1 MRIGELA
8 GLVGVTTRAI
18 RHYHHLGLLPE
29 PERRPN
35 GYREYG
41 LRHAVALA
49 RVLRLTELGL
59 GLSEVRDVLA
69 DDAGR
74 DLAEVLAELD
84 ADLARQ
90 EAAIRER
97 RKRLR
102 SLLDDAEHGRLS
114 PEGPVSPELAAFFG
128 EMARATAGHTRP
140 ESAMA
145 AKDREFLALFDTTAS
160 PQDRDA
166 FLTALR
172 PALSTPGAVERAHAV
187 YERLD
192 ALADADLADPRTR
205 SAVDEAARTLVDALP
220 DSLLTHLGSEGA
232 QAFAEGRAV
241 RDDGFLEAFLA
252 DFAPAQAAAVQR
264 AMGLLARRVA
274 DRPDAPREPDGRG
287 SR

>member
-49 RVLRLTELGL
+49 RVRRLTGLGL
-59 GLSEVRDVLA
+59 GLTEVRDVLA

-74 DLAEVLAELD
+74 ELAEVLAELD
-84 ADLARQ
+84 ADLARE

-97 RKRLR
+97 RARLR
-102 SLLDDAEHGRLS
+102 TLLDDAERGRLS
-114 PEGPVSPELAAFFG
+114 PEGPVSAELADFFG
-128 EMARATAGHTRP
+128 ELSRATAGHTGP

-160 PQDRDA
+160 PEDRAA

-172 PALSTPGAVERAHAV
+172 PALGSPQAVERAHAV
-187 YERLD
+187 YARLD
-192 ALADADLADPRTR
+192 ALADADLADPATR
-205 SAVDEAARTLVDALP
+205 DAVEDAARTLADALP
-220 DSLLTHLGSEGA
+220 ATLLTDLGSAGA

-241 RDDGFLEAFLA
+241 RGEGFLEAFLA

-264 AMGLLARRVA
+264 AMALLAERAA
-274 DRPDAPREPDGRG
+274 DRPEEGGPR
-287 SR
+287 